1 MGIGEFSRRRLYT
14 GLRLDYTLGLWV
26 PTSASHAISAVA
38 EILVV
43 TWVMWSCRHVDM
55 TLCQRVDS

>member
-1 MGIGEFSRRRLYT
+1 MGIGEFSIRRLYT
-14 GLRLDYTLGLWV
+14 GLRLDYTLRLWV

-38 EILVV
+38 ELLV